1 MVKGSFTNK
10 VNSEPDFDLD
20 FEVVCGWGNGIELF
34 RALNNKGV
42 SVQWKHSMCKMEV
55 GEMNWPQLWP
65 DLRECETMECGESG
79 SHPQSLNLVKKRLP
93 PSADTQQESDVS
105 AEDFLLGV
113 LLKGRNPFHYS
124 GFLALNI
131 VPNYILHMTSSLS
144 VFGLDNF
151 EQL

>member
-1 MVKGSFTNK
+1 MRRWNAERVAATPK
-10 VNSEPDFDLD
+10 
-20 FEVVCGWGNGIELF
+20 
-34 RALNNKGV
+34 
-42 SVQWKHSMCKMEV
+42 
-55 GEMNWPQLWP
+55 
-65 DLRECETMECGESG
+65 
-79 SHPQSLNLVKKRLP
+79 SLNLVKKRLP

-113 LLKGRNPFHYS
+113 LLKGRNPFHSS